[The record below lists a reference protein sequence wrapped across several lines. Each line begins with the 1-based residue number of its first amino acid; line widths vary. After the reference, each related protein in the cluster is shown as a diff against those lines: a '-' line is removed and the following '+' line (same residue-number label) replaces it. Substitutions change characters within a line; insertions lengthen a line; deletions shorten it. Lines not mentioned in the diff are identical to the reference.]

1 MFLCQFLNTKSMN
14 KLSFWILLAVANL
27 VALLPYRL
35 LYVVSDGIKF
45 ILYYLIR
52 YRRKVVRTNL
62 INSFPEKSSAEL
74 LKIEKDFYRN
84 LADTIL
90 ESIKMLSVS
99 SDTFIKRLNINNH
112 QVIDHLFDQGKS
124 IFLAVG
130 HSGNWEMLASYL
142 SLTQRHESIAIYK
155 KISDSNFDKLMK
167 KIRQHLGGLLL
178 FESRTAYRQLAAE
191 KEKPRIVLIL
201 GDQTPQ
207 GIETD
212 YWTNFLHQDTP
223 FFNGLEKMARSLDF
237 AVVYLEVMR
246 LQRGIYEASAT
257 LLCENGKNTTET
269 EISEQYVR
277 LLEKSIQKQP
287 DNWLWSHRRWKHKR
301 QKAAV

>member
-1 MFLCQFLNTKSMN
+1 LFLCQFLNTKSMN
-14 KLSFWILLAVANL
+14 KLAFWVLLAVANL

-35 LYVVSDGIKF
+35 LYVVADGIKF

-62 INSFPEKSSAEL
+62 INSFPEKSTAEL

-90 ESIKMLSVS
+90 ESIKMLGVS
-99 SDTFIKRLNINNH
+99 SDTFIKRVNINNQ

-178 FESRTAYRQLAAE
+178 FESRSAYRQLAAE

-237 AVVYLEVMR
+237 AVVYLDVMR

-257 LLCENGKNTTET
+257 LLCENGKKTAET

-277 LLEKSIQKQP
+277 LLEKSIQKRP